1 MKSLNQPINESTNQL
16 KSLWICSLCVL
27 PETFPGIRFN
37 AEGVCNFC
45 QDYQVKKARIDQEK
59 ERYHQKFLNLLN
71 QLNQPNRP
79 HNRSYDVLMAFSGGK
94 DSSYTLRVLKKEY
107 GLKILALTF
116 NNGFLSSF
124 ALKNAQSVC
133 ESLQI
138 DHLIVSPN
146 AETLYQAF
154 RESISREMYPLKA
167 LERAS
172 SVCNTCMNLVKSY
185 LLKTAIEMGIPLIAY
200 GWSPGQAPVQSSVM
214 KWNLPM
220 IRQTQVVLTN
230 TIQKV
235 MGEYLNGFKLSD
247 RHFEIIKMESDD
259 SKGPFLYNVHPLA
272 FLDYDEDRIIKSV
285 KELGWQSPVDTD
297 SNSTNC
303 RLNAF
308 GINTHQKQFGFHP
321 YAFEI
326 AGLVRGGYMTREE
339 GLEKLSTPPDEKI
352 IQEVKNKLGLLRK

>member
-1 MKSLNQPINESTNQL
+1 MV
-16 KSLWICSLCVL
+16 ICSHCVL
-27 PETFPGIRFN
+27 PETFPGIHFN
-37 AEGVCNFC
+37 AEGVCNLC
-45 QDYQVKKARIDQEK
+45 QDHQAKKARIAQEK
-59 ERYHQKFLNLLN
+59 ERYHQKFLNLLI
-71 QLNQPNRP
+71 QLNQLSQLNQRP
-79 HNRSYDVLMAFSGGK
+79 YDVLMAFSGGK
-94 DSSYTLRVLKKEY
+94 DSSYTLKVLRKDY

-124 ALKNAQSVC
+124 ALRNAQIIC

-138 DHLIVSPN
+138 DHLTVSPN
-146 AETLYQAF
+146 AETLYHAF
-154 RESISREMYPLKA
+154 RESISPEMYPLKA

-172 SVCNTCMNLVKSY
+172 SICNTCMNLVKSY
-185 LLKTAIEMGIPLIAY
+185 LLKTAVETGIPLIAY

-220 IRQTQVVLTN
+220 IRQTQIVLTN

-235 MGEYLNGFKLSD
+235 IGEYLNGFKLSD
-247 RHFEIIKMESDD
+247 RHFKIIKMESDD

-285 KELGWQSPVDTD
+285 KELGWQSPADTD

-303 RLNAF
+303 RLNAL
-308 GINTHQKQFGFHP
+308 GIITHQKQLGFHP

-339 GLEKLSTPPDEKI
+339 GLKKLSTPPNEKI
-352 IQEVKNKLGLLRK
+352 IQEVKNKLGLSI